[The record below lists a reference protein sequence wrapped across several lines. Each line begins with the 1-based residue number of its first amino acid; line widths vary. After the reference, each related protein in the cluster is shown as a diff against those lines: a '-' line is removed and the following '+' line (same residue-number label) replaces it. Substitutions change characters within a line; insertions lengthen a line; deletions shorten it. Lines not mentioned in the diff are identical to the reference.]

1 MLNKRKTGRRKL
13 PPTRSAQTRGPLGQL
28 LETSGLVPQKSCM
41 VTIPPPACRH
51 PVPNR
56 TSDRRK
62 GVFVWGHRM
71 RLAKLRCHSHQR
83 RSALRQDQPRAFALP
98 VLAQNITRIRSRK
111 AHSARKQDSQSMST
125 LEGSG
130 KKASSATGR
139 TSLAVGCCNDRL

>member
-1 MLNKRKTGRRKL
+1 MFNKRKTGRRKL

-56 TSDRRK
+56 TTDRRK

-83 RSALRQDQPRAFALP
+83 RSALRQDQPRVFTPP
-98 VLAQNITRIRSRK
+98 VPAQSIMRIRSRK
-111 AHSARKQDSQSMST
+111 AHSASDQDSQSTST

-130 KKASSATGR
+130 EKTSDAAGR
-139 TSLAVGCCNDRL
+139 TSFADGCCNDRL